1 MDFIIIS
8 TADWDNPFWTN
19 KQHTAKSLADL
30 GHRVIYVDSLG
41 LRRPT
46 VTATDSKRIYNKFK
60 RMVNGVR
67 QVEKNIWVIA
77 PFSIPFQDNKLIRIF
92 NEKILIYKIK
102 KIMRSLNFE
111 NPILWTY
118 NPLTSFL
125 IGKFNEKKVVYHCVD
140 EISAQPGMPKELIKK
155 EEINLLK
162 KSDVVFVTSKTLY
175 NNKKLYNENTFYFS
189 NVADFE
195 HFNKAYTKKFNKP
208 IDLLNNKKKNIGFI
222 GAISSY
228 KVDFELLNYIAKK
241 GIEYNFYLIGKVGE
255 GEPETSTDLLKSNEN
270 IIFLGPKDYKTL
282 PQYLAYFDVC
292 ILPCNKNEYTDSMF
306 PMKFFEYI
314 AAGKPVVSTNIVSIL
329 DFSDYCYIVDS
340 KENFKEMIDFAIKN
354 NTEEAIEK
362 RLKLAKKYTYKERI
376 NKMLDKLKVIN

>member
-125 IGKFNEKKVVYHCVD
+125 IGKFNEKKAEHMCDVNLK
-140 EISAQPGMPKELIKK
+140 EITTPVK
-155 EEINLLK
+155 
-162 KSDVVFVTSKTLY
+162 
-175 NNKKLYNENTFYFS
+175 
-189 NVADFE
+189 
-195 HFNKAYTKKFNKP
+195 
-208 IDLLNNKKKNIGFI
+208 
-222 GAISSY
+222 
-228 KVDFELLNYIAKK
+228 IAK
-241 GIEYNFYLIGKVGE
+241 
-255 GEPETSTDLLKSNEN
+255 
-270 IIFLGPKDYKTL
+270 
-282 PQYLAYFDVC
+282 
-292 ILPCNKNEYTDSMF
+292 
-306 PMKFFEYI
+306 
-314 AAGKPVVSTNIVSIL
+314 
-329 DFSDYCYIVDS
+329 
-340 KENFKEMIDFAIKN
+340 
-354 NTEEAIEK
+354 
-362 RLKLAKKYTYKERI
+362 
-376 NKMLDKLKVIN
+376 